1 MSGRPEVKI
10 SLASKGKDGEREYV
24 DLFAFW
30 RNERGQ
36 LGGKVDRGV
45 AAIKIVRKDGTQEVI
60 KPDEKGYLDGWFIN
74 AKVESAGE
82 STQQRAQRPSNARS
96 PQSSGKATA
105 FEDDF
110 VDDSIPF
117 DGAH

>member
-10 SLASKGKDGEREYV
+10 SLASKGKDGDREYV

-45 AAIKIVRKDGTQEVI
+45 AAIQIIRKDGTKEIV

-82 STQQRAQRPSNARS
+82 SAPQRTQRSSNARP
-96 PQSSGKATA
+96 PQSRR
-105 FEDDF
+105 EEPVDDF
-110 VDDSIPF
+110 VDDDIPF
-117 DGAH
+117 D

>member
-30 RNERGQ
+30 RNEKGH
-36 LGGKVDRGV
+36 LSGKVDRGV

-74 AKVESAGE
+74 AKVETDGDKRIAA
-82 STQQRAQRPSNARS
+82 AQYKSNAR
-96 PQSSGKATA
+96 PQQSKR
-105 FEDDF
+105 EEPVDDF
-110 VDDSIPF
+110 VDDDIPF
-117 DGAH
+117 DRAH

>member
-82 STQQRAQRPSNARS
+82 PPRTQRQPSGARGG
-96 PQSSGKATA
+96 QSSGKQSTA

-110 VDDSIPF
+110 VDDGLPF
-117 DGAH
+117 